1 MNKFGLLEG
10 YDVSINVNGVT
21 YELDSV
27 RTVDVETFQNL
38 HRISI
43 TDSLIDIDLV
53 RAIYSGAFFFD
64 NKVIIEAKG
73 VMRGLDG
80 HDYDSTM
87 RIRNARLVA
96 FNMPNTDDV
105 LSKPT
110 LEFEVD
116 IINELG
122 GSNVILSV
130 KDEAREE

>member
-1 MNKFGLLEG
+1 MNKFGCLEG
-10 YDVSINVNGVT
+10 YDVSITVGGNT

-53 RAIYSGAFFFD
+53 SAIYSGVFFD
-64 NKVIIEAKG
+64 KKVDIEAKG
-73 VMRGLDG
+73 VMRGVDG
-80 HDYDSTM
+80 RDYDSTM
-87 RIRNARLVA
+87 RIRNARLVV
-96 FNMPNTDDV
+96 FSVPNTDNV

-110 LEFEVD
+110 LEFEVG
-116 IINELG
+116 IINEYG